1 MNHPSELKLER
12 HLLDPGQSQIGDHVS
27 GCEHCQGRLLAM
39 RQQGEDFRRFV
50 YPATLD
56 EVSRPRWR
64 PMRALWLLA
73 PAAGL
78 ATVLLVTR
86 PGPPPDYV
94 GTKGQPLELTVY
106 VARDSGA
113 HALAD
118 GESVPASASLRM
130 RVHADSPCKLAVF
143 SLDGSGQ
150 SSSLYASPGRVSG
163 AFELPGTVRLDGKVG
178 PERIFAVCEAPKEPL
193 EEAIRR
199 VAGDREEG
207 VRHNAT
213 LSDVEFRQ
221 TSVLIEKTP

>member
-1 MNHPSELKLER
+1 MSHPSDLKLER
-12 HLLDPGQSQIGDHVS
+12 HLLDPGRSQIGDHVS
-27 GCEHCQGRLLAM
+27 GCEHCQERLLAM

-56 EVSRPRWR
+56 EVARPRWR
-64 PMRALWLLA
+64 AMRALWLLA

-78 ATVLLVTR
+78 AAVLLVTR
-86 PGPPPDYV
+86 PGPPADYV
-94 GTKGQPLELTVY
+94 GTKGRPLELTVY

-113 HALAD
+113 HALSD

-130 RVHADSPCKLAVF
+130 RVHAASPCKLAVF
-143 SLDGSGQ
+143 SLDGNGQ
-150 SSSLYASPGRVSG
+150 SSNLYTSSSRVSG
-163 AFELPGTVRLDGKVG
+163 SFELPGTVRLDGKAG
-178 PERIFAVCEAPKEPL
+178 PERIFAVCQAAKEPL
-193 EEAIRR
+193 EQAIRR

-221 TSVLIEKTP
+221 TSVLIEKTR

>member
-1 MNHPSELKLER
+1 MSHPSDLKLER
-12 HLLDPGQSQIGDHVS
+12 HLLDPGPSQIGDHVS
-27 GCEHCQGRLLAM
+27 GCERCQERLVAM

-64 PMRALWLLA
+64 PRRGLWLLA

-86 PGPPPDYV
+86 PGPPADYV

-106 VARDSGA
+106 VARGSGA

-130 RVHADSPCKLAVF
+130 RVHAVSPCKLAVF
-143 SLDGSGQ
+143 SLDGNGQ
-150 SSSLYASPGRVSG
+150 SSKLYASPSRISG
-163 AFELPGTVRLDGKVG
+163 TFELPGTVRLDGKVG
-178 PERIFAVCEAPKEPL
+178 PERIFAICEAPNEPL

-221 TSVLIEKTP
+221 TSLLIEKTQ

>member
-1 MNHPSELKLER
+1 MSHPSDLKLER
-12 HLLDPGQSQIGDHVS
+12 HLLDPGQSRIGDHVS
-27 GCEHCQGRLLAM
+27 GCERCQGRLLAM

-56 EVSRPRWR
+56 AVSRPRWR
-64 PMRALWLLA
+64 PRWALWLLA

-86 PGPPPDYV
+86 PGPPEDYI

-106 VARDSGA
+106 VARGSGP

-130 RVHADSPCKLAVF
+130 RVHTASPCKLAVF
-143 SLDGSGQ
+143 SVDGKGQ
-150 SSSLYASPGRVSG
+150 SSNLYTSPGRVSG
-163 AFELPGTVRLDGKVG
+163 TFELPGTVRLDGKVG

-199 VAGDREEG
+199 VAEDREEG
-207 VRHNAT
+207 VRHKAT
-213 LSDVEFRQ
+213 LSEVEFRQ
-221 TSVLIEKTP
+221 TSLLIEKTQ